1 MLVSAVL
8 MVLVAACGDA
18 SPSDTTLDPPVGST
32 VPEDS
37 RGDMDWS
44 APGILVTWA
53 IDDLAG
59 RLEVPASEVTV
70 VSAESGV
77 WSDGSIGCPEPGM
90 FYTQALVPGRRV
102 TLAVGGESYS
112 YHHAG
117 PDEPFLCSDPA
128 DGGFT
133 GAPDDLLIPPPGYRD

>member
-18 SPSDTTLDPPVGST
+18 SPSETTVDLPVGST
-32 VPEDS
+32 VPEES

-44 APGILVTWA
+44 APGKLVTWA
-53 IDDLAG
+53 IDDLAE
-59 RLEVPASEVTV
+59 RLEVPTSEVTV

-77 WSDGSIGCPEPGM
+77 WADGSIGCPEPGM

-102 TLAVGGESYS
+102 ILAVGDESYS
-112 YHHAG
+112 YHQAG
-117 PDEPFLCSDPA
+117 SDEPFWCSDPA
-128 DGGFT
+128 EGAFT